1 MKIKM
6 KESIKKLIKE
16 AVVALQKEKKL
27 PDFDLSEIAVGFPDN
42 EKFGD
47 YSTNLPMVLA
57 KDVGK
62 KPMET
67 ANQIKDQISKIKKE
81 ELKKVEV
88 AKPGYINFHL
98 SNKYLQDVVSD
109 INKKQEK
116 FGDSKIGK
124 NAKIN
129 NEFISANPTGP
140 LHMGNG
146 RGGYYGDVISNVLK
160 KCNFDVVKEYY
171 VNDAGE
177 QIIKLGHSIKKD
189 SEAVYQGDYIDDVL
203 NKLPKSITTETVSV
217 TGAAASG
224 VIMSDFI
231 KPTVLEKMK
240 IENVNYVSEKTDL
253 IDSGLVEKALKE
265 LKNKNLT
272 YEQGGAIWLKT
283 TEYGDDKDRVLIKS
297 DGSAR
302 DASPARNTVST
313 AGWHSEAGGQKT
325 YLASDCGYILNKIER
340 GFSKIIEIWGA
351 DHHGYVK
358 RFEAVAKAL
367 EFKGELKFILVQ
379 LVRLVKDGKEV
390 KMSKRSGDVVYMDDL
405 INEVGNDVARFF
417 FLMYSPDTHMSFD
430 LGLAKEK
437 SDKNPVYYV
446 QYAHARICSIL
457 QKAKEAGIDSGNA
470 DLSKLVHEK
479 ELSLIKELNKFPELV
494 EETSQSYEV
503 HKLPHYAIRLADKL
517 HSFYDKC
524 QVINEGNLELSK
536 ARHKLMNAVRI
547 VLLETLG
554 LIGISAPEQM

>member
-313 AGWHSEAGGQKT
+313 AGWHSEAGGKKH
-325 YLASDCGYILNKIER
+325 ILLPI
-340 GFSKIIEIWGA
+340 
-351 DHHGYVK
+351 
-358 RFEAVAKAL
+358 AVI
-367 EFKGELKFILVQ
+367 F
-379 LVRLVKDGKEV
+379 
-390 KMSKRSGDVVYMDDL
+390 
-405 INEVGNDVARFF
+405 
-417 FLMYSPDTHMSFD
+417 
-430 LGLAKEK
+430 
-437 SDKNPVYYV
+437 
-446 QYAHARICSIL
+446 
-457 QKAKEAGIDSGNA
+457 
-470 DLSKLVHEK
+470 
-479 ELSLIKELNKFPELV
+479 
-494 EETSQSYEV
+494 
-503 HKLPHYAIRLADKL
+503 
-517 HSFYDKC
+517 
-524 QVINEGNLELSK
+524 
-536 ARHKLMNAVRI
+536 
-547 VLLETLG
+547 
-554 LIGISAPEQM
+554 